1 MPVNKNYNL
10 MNMKL
15 EGKLTTKNTN
25 YRENSVV
32 EVTLVC
38 VIVANASLALISL
51 LPKGWTP
58 RPIMVEIHAVFAI
71 LTPESIK

>member
-1 MPVNKNYNL
+1 MPVNKYCNL
-10 MNMKL
+10 MKL
-15 EGKLTTKNTN
+15 KRQLTTRNTN

-32 EVTLVC
+32 KVALVC
-38 VIVANASLALISL
+38 VIVAYASLAFISL

-71 LTPESIK
+71 LTPASIK

>member
-38 VIVANASLALISL
+38 VIVANASLAFISL
-51 LPKGWTP
+51 LPKSWTP
-58 RPIMVEIHAVFAI
+58 RPVVVEIHAVLAI
-71 LTPESIK
+71 LTPASIR